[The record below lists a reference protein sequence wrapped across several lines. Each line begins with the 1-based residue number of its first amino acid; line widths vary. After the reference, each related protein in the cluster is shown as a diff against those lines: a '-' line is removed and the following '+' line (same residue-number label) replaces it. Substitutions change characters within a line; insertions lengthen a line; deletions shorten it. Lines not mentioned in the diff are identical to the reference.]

1 MKTVLAILSSDWH
14 LRTVPPA
21 SRAEK
26 CWYGV
31 MERRLQQFRELRKRL
46 GNPEILVSGDLFD
59 RHDPPSSLVAW
70 AIEHLRGLG
79 IICIPGQHDCLGHI
93 YEERMTGA
101 YGALVR
107 AGVIT
112 DLRAEEWNLRDSTE
126 ELTYTKFSV
135 YGMPWGKYSPPIKL
149 KHRAPKVISLH
160 KYVYATSDTAY
171 TGVDTGARVTGITEL
186 GNLADVISIGDNH
199 ISWRVG
205 NFLNHGSLFSTTSAQ
220 KDHAHHLG
228 ILYSDGSYDWM
239 RFPEESVEWV
249 ESPVNPEDPGADKFI
264 QELKTLEVDAVCF
277 REQLDSLAENLSENG
292 KNSYKSLVESLD
304 QR

>member
-1 MKTVLAILSSDWH
+1 MKKAVAILTSDWH

-26 CWYGV
+26 CWYTV
-31 MERRLQQFRELRKRL
+31 MESRIQQFRELRKRL

-79 IICIPGQHDCLGHI
+79 IICIPGQHDCLGHL
-93 YEERMTGA
+93 YAERMTGA

-112 DLRAEEWNLRDSTE
+112 DLRAEEWNLLRSE
-126 ELTYTKFSV
+126 GGSQYSV
-135 YGMPWGKYSPPIKL
+135 YAMPWNKYETPVKIK
-149 KHRAPKVISLH
+149 HSAPKVISLH
-160 KYVYATSDTAY
+160 KYVWATDNSRYPGADES
-171 TGVDTGARVTGITEL
+171 ARVTGITEL

-205 NFLNHGSLFSTTSAQ
+205 SFLNHGSLFSTTSAQ
-220 KDHAHHLG
+220 KEHAHHLG
-228 ILYSDGSYDWM
+228 ILYDDGSYDWM
-239 RFPEESVEWV
+239 RFPEISVGWV
-249 ESPVNPEDPGADKFI
+249 ENTVSPEVPGADKFI
-264 QELKTLEVDAVCF
+264 EELKTLEIDSVCF
-277 REQLDSLAENLSENG
+277 REQLDSLAENLDENG
-292 KNSYKSLVESLD
+292 KKSYRELTESLD

>member
-1 MKTVLAILSSDWH
+1 MSKTAVAITSSDWH
-14 LRTVPPA
+14 IRSSVPS

-26 CWYGV
+26 DWFEV
-31 MERRLQQFRELRKRL
+31 MRKRMDQFRQLRERI
-46 GNPEILVSGDLFD
+46 GHVPILIAGDLFD
-59 RHDPPSSLVAW
+59 RWNPNANLVTW
-70 AIEHLRGLG
+70 CMEHLPDKLYA
-79 IICIPGQHDCLGHI
+79 ISGQHDTSGWR
-93 YEERMTGA
+93 YESRMEGA
-101 YGALVR
+101 YGALVKSH
-107 AGVIT
+107 VIT
-112 DLRAEEWNLRDSTE
+112 DIPHGDWVSIGGGLDVCGL
-126 ELTYTKFSV
+126 
-135 YGMPWGKYSPPIKL
+135 PWGHYDLPASKPKGKL
-149 KHRAPKVISLH
+149 SVILLH

-171 TGVDTGARVTGITEL
+171 TGVDTGACVTGITEL
-186 GNLADVISIGDNH
+186 ADKANIVAIGDNH
-199 ISWRVG
+199 CKWRVSS
-205 NFLNHGSLFSTTSAQ
+205 FLNHGSLFSTTSAQ